1 MNLADFVY
9 NLLALEGDKSKPSAK
24 INFFTSSFL
33 SPVGLTREL
42 FKRLLTPG
50 NKFTKVNK
58 QPKSVGG
65 HKLWN
70 LNDLFVALVLLSYL
84 LLCDQKVFE
93 GTERFVVVKKI
104 LWYQKTIF
112 LGLGLCIPVPVGL
125 LVKHQHRVLD
135 LKWKKIFNKTFRCL
149 EANIQVVGG
158 QPLYIALII
167 CLIILDVLT

>member
-84 LLCDQKVFE
+84 LLATKRFSKEQKDLLLSKRFFDIRKRFFSAWDCAYLCLLVCLSNINIASSIWNGKRFLIKH
-93 GTERFVVVKKI
+93 FVV
-104 LWYQKTIF
+104 
-112 LGLGLCIPVPVGL
+112 
-125 LVKHQHRVLD
+125 
-135 LKWKKIFNKTFRCL
+135 
-149 EANIQVVGG
+149 
-158 QPLYIALII
+158 
-167 CLIILDVLT
+167 

>member
-1 MNLADFVY
+1 MNNPFVYIILIQLLSGSSTYHLVIDLVEMNLADFVY

-65 HKLWN
+65 HKL
-70 LNDLFVALVLLSYL
+70 
-84 LLCDQKVFE
+84 
-93 GTERFVVVKKI
+93 
-104 LWYQKTIF
+104 
-112 LGLGLCIPVPVGL
+112 
-125 LVKHQHRVLD
+125 
-135 LKWKKIFNKTFRCL
+135 
-149 EANIQVVGG
+149 
-158 QPLYIALII
+158 
-167 CLIILDVLT
+167 